1 MCSPII
7 SCVWSPTPDTHCD
20 TSLNECG
27 GEEADDDDN
36 LAYRKLLVSLSFIHC
51 LSLPKSSLL
60 INF

>member
-20 TSLNECG
+20 TTSSSECG

-36 LAYRKLLVSLSFIHC
+36 LAYKKLLVSES
-51 LSLPKSSLL
+51 LSLSLSPPL
-60 INF
+60 N